1 MKKYTNYTRIVDNQ
15 AQYELDYNTNKNITG
30 DNIYKFQ
37 PELFQQLITQ
47 RRYEEAYEY
56 GSKFKRNNPE
66 EDRSYKMDLYNLR
79 REGRKESHFYSQIQ
93 QDPDMM
99 YQAEFYRNV
108 FENNGLSTLVDRENM
123 LDNPY
128 ARQFIDAKKRI
139 GSQVDQNGNIIN
151 EATKLS
157 VTFKPKGS
165 SWFLVDWL
173 TGTDEDVD
181 YLELFYTQSGLSEKE
196 LIANGID
203 VSKKDGNTTIIFDK
217 SNPIANRILYGLDFK
232 DAYNKLDRSFNKDA
246 YIIAD
251 TAPIIESYDKNFAQL
266 FSRNKPKSVLYAEV
280 GKQLADLSNFRTMI
294 EDARFVNAKA
304 EEFVSTEDENE
315 AYQGFAIPL
324 SKEEVKNINMD
335 EALHVL
341 SPIET
346 TLYTDGYNEN
356 DDKTLRFVEQTS
368 EDNNNRKIELMNY
381 IKSNSDRAHYAYG
394 SYGNEIGMLITI
406 DPYSITSTES
416 NALNKSM
423 DLEQGF
429 RGKEVRVFIPGLYS
443 ESAEEAIN
451 KDSQIRAIRESNDM
465 QRYGYKYKLYNGKEI
480 AYNENGSFVYQ
491 DTYNAISQ
499 EEAIRLIHKSQLIED
514 SQFLKYEYINNNNQI
529 YDYASFD
536 NQAKQYAIS
545 AAMSLNP
552 GILQIANIN
561 NNIVFVDRQG
571 NPITI
576 KDIFDKK
583 GGGSA
588 VLDKYSQFMNYSTL
602 KFYEDCFDI
611 YMEMIIDSN
620 SYK

>member
-1 MKKYTNYTRIVDNQ
+1 MKKYTNYTRIIDNQ
-15 AQYELDYNTNKNITG
+15 AQYELDYNTKKNITG

-99 YQAEFYRNV
+99 HQAEFYRNV

-165 SWFLVDWL
+165 SWFLIDWL
-173 TGTDEDVD
+173 TRTDEDVD
-181 YLELFYTQSGLSEKE
+181 YLELFYNQSGLTEKD
-196 LIANGID
+196 LIANDIG
-203 VSKKDGNTTIIFDK
+203 VSKNDGNTTITFDK
-217 SNPIANRILYGLDFK
+217 SNPIANQILYGLNFK
-232 DAYNKLDRSFNKDA
+232 DAYGLSTSFTGPTYNV
-246 YIIAD
+246 AD
-251 TAPIIESYDKNFAQL
+251 TAPVIRAYDANNKEISLARKNTL
-266 FSRNKPKSVLYAEV
+266 DDYDRK

-406 DPYSITSTES
+406 DPYSITSSES
-416 NALNKSM
+416 SLLDKNMN
-423 DLEQGF
+423 LEEGF
-429 RGKEVRVFIPGLYS
+429 KGKEVRVFIPGLYS
-443 ESAEEAIN
+443 DSAEEAIN
-451 KDSQIRAIRESNDM
+451 KDSQIRAVRESNDM

-480 AYNENGSFVYQ
+480 AYDGNGSFVYQ

-571 NPITI
+571 NPTTI

-588 VLDKYSQFMNYSTL
+588 VLDKYSKFMNNSIL